1 MRGLR
6 TPRASIVAH
15 LFPKCSVSSLL
26 SSDDRALAK
35 ASALRVQPSEAAPL
49 SRAAQ
54 AYNLQ
59 LRRVDT
65 LRAQLNALEV
75 LAQAQRQARHCLLGP
90 LQARLQQARR
100 AWVLTLE
107 AFLLEEGLGP
117 RHRSVAARSL
127 CAHAR
132 TLAEA
137 GDPDMEA
144 LHDRHSRQTLA
155 QCRQAEAQ
163 ALREQLEAALGAPLQ
178 GVDPDASVDAL
189 WHAARQQWLDE
200 RETVR
205 EQKQARAEARQSRRA
220 GPGLASAP
228 ELALRLDAE
237 TRLRRLFRQLASALH
252 PDREPDEALRLHKT
266 ALMSEANAAY
276 ERKDLVT
283 LLQIQQR
290 AALAPSG
297 AGEPTSD
304 QALNALTLL
313 LKQQVAELE
322 RERAARQR
330 DLALAHRLPE
340 GVSANA
346 ATLQAQLQTEA
357 QQLQAQVHA
366 LDEALA
372 QAQDLAGLRRWLNR
386 QPD

>member
-1 MRGLR
+1 MQ
-6 TPRASIVAH
+6 S
-15 LFPKCSVSSLL
+15 PK
-26 SSDDRALAK
+26 
-35 ASALRVQPSEAAPL
+35 AAPL

-65 LRAQLNALEV
+65 LRVQLKALEV
-75 LAQAQRQARHCLLGP
+75 LAQEQRQARHRLLGP
-90 LQARLQQARR
+90 WQARLKQARR

-107 AFLLEEGLGP
+107 SFLLEEEGLGP
-117 RHRSVAARSL
+117 RHRSVAARNL

-132 TLAEA
+132 ALAEA
-137 GDPDMEA
+137 GEPDMEA

-155 QCRQAEAQ
+155 QCRQAAAQ
-163 ALREQLEAALGAPLQ
+163 ALRAQLEAALGAPLQ
-178 GVDPDASVDAL
+178 GVGPDASVEAL

-200 RETVR
+200 REAAR

-220 GPGLASAP
+220 GAGSAAAP
-228 ELALRLDAE
+228 QLALQLDAD

-290 AALAPSG
+290 AALAPTG

-304 QALNALTLL
+304 EALNALTLL

-330 DLALAHRLPE
+330 DLALAHRLPG

-346 ATLQAQLQTEA
+346 ATLQAQLQTEV
-357 QQLQAQVHA
+357 QQLQARVHA
-366 LDEALA
+366 LEEALA
-372 QAQDLAGLRRWLNR
+372 QARDLAGLRRWLNR